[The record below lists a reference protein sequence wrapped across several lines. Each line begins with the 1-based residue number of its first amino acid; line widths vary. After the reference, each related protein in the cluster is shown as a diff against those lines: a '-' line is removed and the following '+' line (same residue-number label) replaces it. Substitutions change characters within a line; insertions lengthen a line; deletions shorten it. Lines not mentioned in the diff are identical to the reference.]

1 MGIDAGIDIV
11 GTDLDCRSSDVRR
24 RSVTLRRRRVG
35 AKLLPVAAA
44 VALVLSG
51 CAAGQDAQTAN
62 QQPAIDGVNADAGL
76 VGIRDAA
83 IAAPDANS
91 YPAGSDAALEMT
103 LVNNGY
109 DKDALVSVS
118 STAANAAIIGLDG
131 PPSSNKGVNV
141 TPLESGS
148 GSAGG
153 SATVAATPSASASS
167 SAATDQPIEIP
178 GQSIVQVGV
187 SIVGPSAVLTG
198 LTQPLFPSQTVPVT
212 LRFRSGATIN
222 VQLAARLTS
231 GGASAPTV
239 NITPSGES

>member
-1 MGIDAGIDIV
+1 VGIDAGIDIV
-11 GTDLDCRSSDVRR
+11 GTDLDC
-24 RSVTLRRRRVG
+24 
-35 AKLLPVAAA
+35 AAA

-153 SATVAATPSASASS
+153 SATV
-167 SAATDQPIEIP
+167 
-178 GQSIVQVGV
+178 
-187 SIVGPSAVLTG
+187 GPSAVLTG